1 MVNGKVCNSTHY
13 MMQPGDVVEPAPG
26 SIPLFETFLR
36 RRLANNTFVL
46 KKSKDPTA
54 RKQLPSPRTP
64 TIKGSFDRIVA
75 DGEAA
80 SASYRRLPP
89 PKLGRGEASASD
101 DSSSDVADDAPVD
114 GWPAA
119 RQAQLDAIVPNL
131 LSALSGDGSGLS
143 AEMAR
148 RRGEVSVHA
157 APQQPDAAATAASL
171 VWQPPTTAS
180 AAGENEPAKV
190 LMTVDRGRLRKLL
203 LGLLALRPGKD
214 VPF

>member
-1 MVNGKVCNSTHY
+1 M
-13 MMQPGDVVEPAPG
+13 
-26 SIPLFETFLR
+26 
-36 RRLANNTFVL
+36 
-46 KKSKDPTA
+46 
-54 RKQLPSPRTP
+54 
-64 TIKGSFDRIVA
+64 
-75 DGEAA
+75 
-80 SASYRRLPP
+80 
-89 PKLGRGEASASD
+89 
-101 DSSSDVADDAPVD
+101 
-114 GWPAA
+114 
-119 RQAQLDAIVPNL
+119 
-131 LSALSGDGSGLS
+131 S

-180 AAGENEPAKV
+180 AAGEPAKV